1 MRSLL
6 VAMLLAPAIAFAADD
21 PRAITVANVIAQM
34 NVHRAERG
42 LPPLAEDARLTK
54 SAEDRMRDMEDLG
67 YWGHVA
73 PDGRSPF
80 HWLRVNGYSHS
91 YAAENL
97 AAGFETVQ
105 VLLEGWMESP
115 GHRDNIVSPLYNE
128 CGVAI
133 IEGGTVGRSD
143 GKSVVVL
150 FGRPRSEEPQVAKK
164 D

>member
-1 MRSLL
+1 MKSLL
-6 VAMLLAPAIAFAADD
+6 VALFLVPAIAFAADD
-21 PRAITVANVIAQM
+21 PRDITVANVIAQM
-34 NVHRAERG
+34 NVARAERG
-42 LPPLAEDARLTK
+42 LPPLVEEARLTK
-54 SAEDRMRDMEDLG
+54 SAQDRMRDMEDLA

-80 HWLRVNGYSHS
+80 YWLRVNGYPHS

-97 AAGFETVQ
+97 ASGFETVQ

-115 GHRDNIVSPLYNE
+115 GHRDNIISPLYNE

-133 IEGGTVGRSD
+133 IDGGTAGRSD

-150 FGRPRSEEPQVAKK
+150 FGRRQTEAQRASK